1 MLKAMM
7 LGSALVLTTT
17 ACTSMMGD
25 NDRPMTG
32 ATATPTN
39 AAAYVPTAAASDL
52 FEIQSS
58 QVALQRSQ
66 NADVRRFAQMMI
78 DHHTRTTQQ
87 LTAAARAAGMT
98 PPTPQL
104 TPMQRDMI
112 AQLQTQSGA
121 AFDRTYLTQQ
131 VQAHEMALALHG
143 TYAARGDR
151 PALRTAAAAAAP
163 IVRQHLEEAR
173 RMHRVMT

>member
-7 LGSALVLTTT
+7 LGSALVLATTG
-17 ACTSMMGD
+17 CTGMMGD
-25 NDRPMTG
+25 NDRPLAG
-32 ATATPTN
+32 AMATPTT
-39 AAAYVPTAAASDL
+39 AAAYVPAAAASDL

-66 NADVRRFAQMMI
+66 NADVRRYAQMMI

-87 LTAAARAAGMT
+87 LTAAARAAGMA

-104 TPMQRDMI
+104 MPMQRDMI
-112 AQLQTQSGA
+112 AQLQGQSGA
-121 AFDRTYLTQQ
+121 AFDRTYLMQQ
-131 VQAHEMALALHG
+131 VEAHEMAVALHG

-151 PALRTAAAAAAP
+151 AELRTVATAAVP
-163 IVRQHLEEAR
+163 IVRQHLDEAR
-173 RMHRVMT
+173 RMHRATM